1 MRQKMCLFHLW
12 LDMIGSSHVT
22 KHDTQ
27 TDKGYG
33 LGLLFT
39 QCRQEATDRLPTL
52 KPLQNWSIRLSRY
65 RHCGSIKQVMLSEL
79 VM

>member
-1 MRQKMCLFHLW
+1 MCLFHLW